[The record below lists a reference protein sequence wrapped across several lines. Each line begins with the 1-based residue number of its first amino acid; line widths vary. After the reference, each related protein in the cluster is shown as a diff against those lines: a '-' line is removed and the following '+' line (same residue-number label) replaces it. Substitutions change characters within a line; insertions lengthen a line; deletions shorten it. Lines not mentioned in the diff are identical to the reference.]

1 MVVSEF
7 QKLPFIESTLTY
19 YPDRW
24 LNLLTHS
31 QLPPLTDPH
40 KTIVVTGVGVVS
52 PYGIGLDCLQVGM
65 LSGKCC
71 LEPTKGAVY
80 PGFEG
85 AIAQVRELPPL
96 GEHSNPQYSRTDQ
109 LAVMATQDAMASS
122 GSDRSAFVDGG
133 IVMAS
138 TLGGL
143 TEIDTGIARDPAA
156 WYRGRG
162 GLLRAASYPF
172 AHVADAMGEHFGI
185 RGPRCAI
192 SVACASG
199 AMAIALAANMLLD
212 GAVPIVLA
220 GGCDPLCPFTLSGFN
235 SLRALD
241 PNPCSPFD
249 QNRKGLNLGEGSAVL
264 VLETLAGATARNA
277 NVLAVLRGWAMTN
290 DAFHPTAPQKEGSGL
305 ADCIRLSMEMAEVSG
320 DEIGYV
326 NAHGTGTPLNDS
338 AEAQSYETAFR
349 GRNLPIPVSSTKSY
363 FGHCLGAAGA
373 LEAAITIMAIRA
385 GALLPTLR
393 LINPIET
400 PGVDWLRGEVK
411 RQPLPLAMSASSGFG
426 GSNTVLIFESRPS

>member
-1 MVVSEF
+1 L
-7 QKLPFIESTLTY
+7 K
-19 YPDRW
+19 
-24 LNLLTHS
+24 
-31 QLPPLTDPH
+31 DPH
-40 KTIVVTGVGVVS
+40 KAIVVTGVGVVS
-52 PYGIGLDCLQVGM
+52 PYGVGLDCLQAGM

-71 LEPTKGAVY
+71 LEPVKDDVY

-85 AIAQVRELPPL
+85 TVAQVRALPRL
-96 GEHSNPQYSRTDQ
+96 AEYSNPRYSRTDQ
-109 LAVMATQDAMASS
+109 LAVMATQDAIANS
-122 GSDRSAFVDGG
+122 GSDRSAFLNSG

-143 TEIDTGIARDPAA
+143 TEIDTGIAKDPAA
-156 WYRGRG
+156 WYRRPG

-172 AHVADAMGEHFGI
+172 AHVADAVGEHFEI

-212 GAVPIVLA
+212 GAAPMILA

-235 SLRALD
+235 SLQALD
-241 PNPCSPFD
+241 PNPCTPFD
-249 QNRKGLNLGEGSAVL
+249 QNRRGLNLGEGSAVL
-264 VLETLAGATARNA
+264 VLETLASATARNA
-277 NVLAVLRGWAMTN
+277 NILAVLRGWAMTN
-290 DAFHPTAPQKEGSGL
+290 DAFHTTAPHKEGSGL

-349 GRNLPIPVSSTKSY
+349 GRKLPIPVSSTKSY

-373 LEAAITIMAIRA
+373 LEAAITIMAMRS

-393 LINPIET
+393 LTNPIES

-426 GSNTVLIFESRPS
+426 GGNTVLIFESRPS